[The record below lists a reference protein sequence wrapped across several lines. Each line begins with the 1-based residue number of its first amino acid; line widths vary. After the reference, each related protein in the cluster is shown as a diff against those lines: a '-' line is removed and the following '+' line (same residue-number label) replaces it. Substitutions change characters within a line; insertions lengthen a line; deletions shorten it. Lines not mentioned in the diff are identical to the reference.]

1 MIKKIKTYWKNFKK
15 WWREFKE
22 EHIIKEIK

>member
-15 WWREFKE
+15 WWKEFKKK
-22 EHIIKEIK
+22 HIIKEIK

>member
-15 WWREFKE
+15 WWKEFKE

>member
-15 WWREFKE
+15 WWKRFKE

>member
-15 WWREFKE
+15 WWKKFKE